1 MGIHPNCVCEEVNDG
16 VVVLHKDSQ
25 VVLHVT
31 GEKASLV
38 KRLLAGEVVG
48 ENEPEVSELIHQ
60 GILVTQT
67 PNEVSRRTLILS
79 GTVLGAG
86 GIMAMSL
93 PGVAVAS
100 SSSGLPTPIF
110 TNVSGQD
117 YVNTLTVDND
127 GGAFVVRVL
136 RLEFSSFQNRA
147 SYDPTALL
155 EWSFSSEG
163 PFLTFGE
170 TATRYQW
177 ASLSGIEVPG
187 YPAAGNRYTV
197 FLRVRLGDHL
207 SDSVAVLFA
216 ES

>member
-1 MGIHPNCVCEEVNDG
+1 VCEEVNDG

-38 KRLLAGEVVG
+38 KRLLAGEVVA
-48 ENEPEVSELIHQ
+48 ENEPGVSELIHQ

-67 PNEVSRRTLILS
+67 SNTVSRRTLILS
-79 GTVLGAG
+79 GTVLGSG

-93 PGVAVAS
+93 PGVALA
-100 SSSGLPTPIF
+100 SSSGLPAPIF
-110 TNVSGQD
+110 TNVPGEN
-117 YVNTLTVDND
+117 YVNTLTVVND
-127 GGAFVVRVL
+127 GSAFVVRVL
-136 RLEFSSFQNRA
+136 QLEFSSFQNRA
-147 SYDPTALL
+147 SFDPTALL

-163 PFLTFGE
+163 PFLTFGV
-170 TATRYQW
+170 TTRYQW
-177 ASLSGIEVPG
+177 ASISGIEVPG

-197 FLRVRLGDHL
+197 FLRIRLGDHL

-216 ES
+216 EL